1 MRGQEA
7 MSLMSGS
14 RKTVVVEFGAC
25 SAGVVATHASVQQLH
40 RNSTGKSL
48 VLVKSIQLF

>member
-7 MSLMSGS
+7 MSLMPGS
-14 RKTVVVEFGAC
+14 RKIVVVEFGAC
-25 SAGVVATHASVQQLH
+25 AAGVVATHASVQQPH

-48 VLVKSIQLF
+48 VLVESIQLF